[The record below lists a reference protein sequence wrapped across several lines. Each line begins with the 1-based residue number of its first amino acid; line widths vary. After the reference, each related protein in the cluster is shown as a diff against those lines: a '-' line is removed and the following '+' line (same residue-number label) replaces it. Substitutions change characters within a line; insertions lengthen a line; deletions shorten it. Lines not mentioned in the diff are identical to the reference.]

1 MGVVI
6 DAELT
11 VGDAVEVLPIDY
23 GFQPTRGKLRIA
35 SEDSIVVER
44 NDERAGELLVHFPRL
59 GFQVRP
65 RNR

>member
-23 GFQPTRGKLRIA
+23 GFQPTRGKTHRIRDLLWSNGTMNA
-35 SEDSIVVER
+35 Q
-44 NDERAGELLVHFPRL
+44 GLLVHFPRL

-65 RNR
+65 KTAES